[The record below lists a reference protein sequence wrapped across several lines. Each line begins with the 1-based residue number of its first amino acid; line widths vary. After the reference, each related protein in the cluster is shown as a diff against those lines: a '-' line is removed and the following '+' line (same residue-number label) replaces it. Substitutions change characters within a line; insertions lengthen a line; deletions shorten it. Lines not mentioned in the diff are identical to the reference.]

1 MESPY
6 KVMMSEFVFGFDAA
20 QMLLTHGDVGGC
32 SGFCLMAKNPHA
44 RSSQRSLSLAIQINA
59 IHVLRSCV

>member
-6 KVMMSEFVFGFDAA
+6 NVMMSEFVFGFDAA

-44 RSSQRSLSLAIQINA
+44 RSSQRSP
-59 IHVLRSCV
+59 H

>member
-6 KVMMSEFVFGFDAA
+6 NVMMSEFVFGFDAA

-32 SGFCLMAKNPHA
+32 SGFCLMPRNPRV
-44 RSSQRSLSLAIQINA
+44 RSSQRSPSLAIQINA

>member
-6 KVMMSEFVFGFDAA
+6 NVMMSEFVFGFDAA

-32 SGFCLMAKNPHA
+32 SGFCLMAKNPHT
-44 RSSQRSLSLAIQINA
+44 RSSQRSSLLAIHVNA
-59 IHVLRSCV
+59 IHVLCSIV

>member
-6 KVMMSEFVFGFDAA
+6 NVMMSEFVLGFDAA

-32 SGFCLMAKNPHA
+32 SGFCLIAKNPHA
-44 RSSQRSLSLAIQINA
+44 RSSQRSPSLAIQINA

>member
-6 KVMMSEFVFGFDAA
+6 NVMMSEFVFGLDAA

-32 SGFCLMAKNPHA
+32 SGFCLMAKNPRA
-44 RSSQRSLSLAIQINA
+44 RSFPEEPSLAIQINA
-59 IHVLRSCV
+59 IHVLRYCV

>member
-6 KVMMSEFVFGFDAA
+6 NVMMSEFVFGFDAA

-32 SGFCLMAKNPHA
+32 SDFCLMAKNPHA
-44 RSSQRSLSLAIQINA
+44 RSSQRRPSLAIQDNT
-59 IHVLRSCV
+59 IHVLRLYV

>member
-6 KVMMSEFVFGFDAA
+6 NVMMSEFVFGFDAA

-32 SGFCLMAKNPHA
+32 SGFCLMAKNPHSA
-44 RSSQRSLSLAIQINA
+44 VVPEEPS
-59 IHVLRSCV
+59 H